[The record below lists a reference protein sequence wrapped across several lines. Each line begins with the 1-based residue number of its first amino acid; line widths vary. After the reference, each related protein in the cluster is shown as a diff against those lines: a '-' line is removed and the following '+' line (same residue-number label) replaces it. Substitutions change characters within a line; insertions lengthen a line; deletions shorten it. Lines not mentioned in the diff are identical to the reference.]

1 MVKIPTYDTQIQKRT
16 STGEGAQGFS
26 GGQIAVASDTGL
38 QDFGRGV
45 RNLASNLKTIEVN
58 RQKKEATLWASSS
71 YEKVYKEYSEWEKE
85 AEINYEESGAK
96 GHTEKALK
104 KFQEISDKYLAEA
117 PNQYATQEWKLKMNQ
132 FKMQVFKDAT
142 GFEAAETLEHQKD
155 QLQETVES
163 MAIRAAEN
171 PEAWKAGQF
180 QATVEQIINGLA
192 DNKDTE
198 NIEGY
203 NNLWSKSK
211 LKNAKEQALA
221 YIAETMIQSV
231 IDEGDTAK
239 INQVKEMF
247 EKGRFKQVLTAEKH
261 QALRNKLFGLSGAI
275 NKAERKKFEIK
286 LEDNVV
292 NIAENGVPTHEVTEE
307 EFNHWYGKNNAQ
319 WVEYQRQVKK
329 YEQVYIGTSAMAT
342 MTPNGMAEYI
352 DNLPTV
358 TADQKEIKTLMQEHA
373 QKMIKLMDSDPIQFA
388 SIYRKDIFNKI
399 QSDDKAT
406 KQQGLFELEQM
417 QIGFGK
423 QPSEVMFLGDTE
435 RQRLVTYFSDP
446 ANSDA
451 QKIGFMIQEMKEEYG
466 NYFDDV
472 MAELVLSGKLDPTLS
487 AAMMYADDNDFGLLF
502 QSARIPVDTSN
513 LAENTMKDINIGMQ
527 AKFEDIRKAITET
540 NPEAIP
546 MLDGWQNLIEKR
558 ALILAKNM
566 DANQAVDQAYQQ
578 FVSDKFH
585 IGEDFLVPKQ
595 IKDGNK
601 IIPLGDYGIN
611 QFQEVLNNYVKGISN
626 SEEANLMI
634 LLAGDADLDAAGTN
648 DGSYKT
654 IQRKVL
660 EANTR
665 WRMTPDGKGVELVW
679 NFQEKGH
686 YPVYIMDNGKERKI
700 SFDYLTLVE
709 KIDQQG
715 IEKTEPEKPLTFG
728 EVLMQID

>member
-1 MVKIPTYDTQIQKRT
+1 
-16 STGEGAQGFS
+16 
-26 GGQIAVASDTGL
+26 
-38 QDFGRGV
+38 
-45 RNLASNLKTIEVN
+45 
-58 RQKKEATLWASSS
+58 
-71 YEKVYKEYSEWEKE
+71 
-85 AEINYEESGAK
+85 
-96 GHTEKALK
+96 
-104 KFQEISDKYLAEA
+104 
-117 PNQYATQEWKLKMNQ
+117 
-132 FKMQVFKDAT
+132 
-142 GFEAAETLEHQKD
+142 
-155 QLQETVES
+155 
-163 MAIRAAEN
+163 
-171 PEAWKAGQF
+171 
-180 QATVEQIINGLA
+180 
-192 DNKDTE
+192 
-198 NIEGY
+198 
-203 NNLWSKSK
+203 
-211 LKNAKEQALA
+211 
-221 YIAETMIQSV
+221 
-231 IDEGDTAK
+231 
-239 INQVKEMF
+239 
-247 EKGRFKQVLTAEKH
+247 
-261 QALRNKLFGLSGAI
+261 
-275 NKAERKKFEIK
+275 
-286 LEDNVV
+286 
-292 NIAENGVPTHEVTEE
+292 
-307 EFNHWYGKNNAQ
+307 
-319 WVEYQRQVKK
+319 
-329 YEQVYIGTSAMAT
+329 
-342 MTPNGMAEYI
+342 
-352 DNLPTV
+352 
-358 TADQKEIKTLMQEHA
+358 
-373 QKMIKLMDSDPIQFA
+373 
-388 SIYRKDIFNKI
+388 
-399 QSDDKAT
+399 
-406 KQQGLFELEQM
+406 
-417 QIGFGK
+417 
-423 QPSEVMFLGDTE
+423 
-435 RQRLVTYFSDP
+435 
-446 ANSDA
+446 
-451 QKIGFMIQEMKEEYG
+451 MKEEYG

-513 LAENTMKDINIGMQ
+513 LAENTMKDINIGMH

-585 IGEDFLVPKQ
+585 IGADFLVPKQ

-626 SEEANLMI
+626 SEEANLSI

-700 SFDYLTLVE
+700 SFNYLTLVE

-728 EVLMQID
+728 QVLMNID

>member
-1 MVKIPTYDTQIQKRT
+1 MVKIPTYDSQIQKRT
-16 STGEGAQGFS
+16 STGQGAQGFS

-38 QDFGRGV
+38 EALGKGV

-58 RQKKEATLWASSS
+58 RQKKEATLWTSNS
-71 YEKVYKEYSEWEKE
+71 YEKVYKEYSEWENQEEIDYKE
-85 AEINYEESGAK
+85 TGAK
-96 GHTEKALK
+96 GHTENALK
-104 KFQEISDKYLAEA
+104 KFQEISDKYLANA
-117 PNQYATQEWKLKMNQ
+117 PNQYAKQEWKLKMNQ
-132 FKMQVFKDAT
+132 FKMQVFKNSTA
-142 GFEAAETLEHQKD
+142 FEAAETLEHQKD
-155 QLQETVES
+155 QLNETIES

-171 PEAWKAGQF
+171 PEAWKVGQL
-180 QATVEQIINGLA
+180 QSTVEQIINGLA

-203 NNLWSKSK
+203 NNIWSKSK
-211 LKNAKEQALA
+211 LKNSKEQALS

-231 IDEGDTAK
+231 IDEGDTGK
-239 INQVKEMF
+239 INQIKGMF

-286 LEDNVV
+286 LDDNLASIGED
-292 NIAENGVPTHEVTEE
+292 GVITHKVTKE
-307 EFNHWYGKNNAQ
+307 EFDHWYGKNNAQ
-319 WVEYQRQVKK
+319 WVTYQRQFKK
-329 YEQVYIGTSAMAT
+329 FEQVYIGTSAMAT

-352 DNLPTV
+352 DTLPTK
-358 TADQKEIKTLMQEHA
+358 TADDKEVKILVQEHA
-373 QKMIKLMDSDPIQFA
+373 QKMIKLMDDDPIQFA
-388 SIYRKDIFNKI
+388 SRYRKDIFNKI
-399 QSDDKAT
+399 QSDDNAT

-423 QPSEVMFLGDTE
+423 QPSEIMFLGDTE

-451 QKIGFMIQEMKEEYG
+451 QQVGFFVQELKKEYG
-466 NYFDDV
+466 DYFDDV

-487 AAMMYADDNDFGLLF
+487 AAMMYADDEDFGLLY
-502 QSARIPVDTSN
+502 QSARTPKDTSN
-513 LAENTMKDINIGMQ
+513 LKENVVKDINIGMQ
-527 AKFEDIRKAITET
+527 AKFEEIRKALTET

-558 ALILAKNM
+558 ALILAEKM
-566 DANQAVDQAYQQ
+566 DADSAVDQAYQQ
-578 FVSDKFH
+578 FISDKFH
-585 IGEDFLVPKQ
+585 VGDDFLVPKR

-601 IIPLGDYGIN
+601 IIPLDSYGIN
-611 QFQEVLNNYVKGISN
+611 QFQEVLNNYVVGISN
-626 SEEANLMI
+626 SEEAVLEV
-634 LLAGDADLDAAGTN
+634 LLAGDVNLDAAGTN
-648 DGSYKT
+648 DGSYQS

-660 EANTR
+660 QTNTR
-665 WRMTPDGKGVELVW
+665 WRMTSDGKGVELVW

-686 YPVYIMDNGKERKI
+686 YPVYIMDNGKRRKI
-700 SFDYLTLVE
+700 VFDYLKLAE
-709 KIDQQG
+709 KIDEQG

>member
-85 AEINYEESGAK
+85 AEINYEKSGAK

-211 LKNAKEQALA
+211 LKNAKEEALA

-247 EKGRFKQVLTAEKH
+247 ENGRFKQVLTAEKH

-292 NIAENGVPTHEVTEE
+292 NIAENGVPTHEVTKE
-307 EFNHWYGKNNAQ
+307 EFDHWYGKNNAQ
-319 WVEYQRQVKK
+319 WVEYERQVKK

-342 MTPNGMAEYI
+342 MTPNGMADYI
-352 DNLPTV
+352 DKLPTV

-388 SIYRKDIFNKI
+388 SRYRKDIFKKI
-399 QSDDKAT
+399 QSDDNAT

-423 QPSEVMFLGDTE
+423 QPSEVMFLGDSE
-435 RQRLVTYFSDP
+435 RERLVTYFSDP

-513 LAENTMKDINIGMQ
+513 LAENTMKDINIGMHS
-527 AKFEDIRKAITET
+527 KFEDIRKAITET

-558 ALILAKNM
+558 ALLLAKNM
-566 DANQAVDQAYQQ
+566 DASQAVDQAYQQ

-585 IGEDFLVPKQ
+585 IGADFLVPKQ

-626 SEEANLMI
+626 SEEANLSI

-660 EANTR
+660 EGNTR

-700 SFDYLTLVE
+700 SFNYLKLVE

-715 IEKTEPEKPLTFG
+715 IEKKEPPKKLTFG

>member
-85 AEINYEESGAK
+85 AEINYEKSGAK

-104 KFQEISDKYLAEA
+104 KFQEISDKYLAES
-117 PNQYATQEWKLKMNQ
+117 PNQYATQEWKIRMNQ

-171 PEAWKAGQF
+171 PEAWKAGHF

-231 IDEGDTAK
+231 IDEGDTVK

-352 DNLPTV
+352 DNLHTLKKHIEFHFKDPRQLLMC
-358 TADQKEIKTLMQEHA
+358 DQS
-373 QKMIKLMDSDPIQFA
+373 MIECLDQF
-388 SIYRKDIFNKI
+388 
-399 QSDDKAT
+399 
-406 KQQGLFELEQM
+406 
-417 QIGFGK
+417 
-423 QPSEVMFLGDTE
+423 
-435 RQRLVTYFSDP
+435 
-446 ANSDA
+446 
-451 QKIGFMIQEMKEEYG
+451 
-466 NYFDDV
+466 
-472 MAELVLSGKLDPTLS
+472 LD
-487 AAMMYADDNDFGLLF
+487 
-502 QSARIPVDTSN
+502 
-513 LAENTMKDINIGMQ
+513 
-527 AKFEDIRKAITET
+527 
-540 NPEAIP
+540 
-546 MLDGWQNLIEKR
+546 
-558 ALILAKNM
+558 
-566 DANQAVDQAYQQ
+566 
-578 FVSDKFH
+578 
-585 IGEDFLVPKQ
+585 
-595 IKDGNK
+595 
-601 IIPLGDYGIN
+601 
-611 QFQEVLNNYVKGISN
+611 
-626 SEEANLMI
+626 
-634 LLAGDADLDAAGTN
+634 
-648 DGSYKT
+648 
-654 IQRKVL
+654 
-660 EANTR
+660 
-665 WRMTPDGKGVELVW
+665 
-679 NFQEKGH
+679 
-686 YPVYIMDNGKERKI
+686 
-700 SFDYLTLVE
+700 
-709 KIDQQG
+709 
-715 IEKTEPEKPLTFG
+715 
-728 EVLMQID
+728 

>member
-85 AEINYEESGAK
+85 AEINYEKSGAK

-239 INQVKEMF
+239 INQVKDMF

-275 NKAERKKFEIK
+275 NKAEREKFKIK

-292 NIAENGVPTHEVTEE
+292 NIAENGVPTHKVTKE
-307 EFNHWYGKNNAQ
+307 EFDHWYGKNNAQ
-319 WVEYQRQVKK
+319 WVEYERQVKK

-388 SIYRKDIFNKI
+388 SRYRKDIFNKI
-399 QSDDKAT
+399 QSDDNAT

-423 QPSEVMFLGDTE
+423 QPSEVMFLGDSE
-435 RQRLVTYFSDP
+435 RERLVTYFSDP

-626 SEEANLMI
+626 SEEANLSI

-665 WRMTPDGKGVELVW
+665 WRMTADGKGVELVW

-700 SFDYLTLVE
+700 SFNYLTLVE

>member
-85 AEINYEESGAK
+85 AEINYEEAGAK

-104 KFQEISDKYLAEA
+104 KFQEISDKYLAES

-163 MAIRAAEN
+163 IAIRAAEN

-239 INQVKEMF
+239 INQVKDMF
-247 EKGRFKQVLTAEKH
+247 DKGRFKQVLTAEKH

-373 QKMIKLMDSDPIQFA
+373 QKMIKLMDDDPIQFA
-388 SIYRKDIFNKI
+388 SRYRKDIFNKI

-435 RQRLVTYFSDP
+435 RERLVTYFSDP

-466 NYFDDV
+466 QYFDDV

-513 LAENTMKDINIGMQ
+513 LDENTMKDINIGMQ

-558 ALILAKNM
+558 ALLLAKNM

-585 IGEDFLVPKQ
+585 IGADFLVPKQ

-626 SEEANLMI
+626 SEEANLSI

-665 WRMTPDGKGVELVW
+665 WRMTADGKGVELVW

-715 IEKTEPEKPLTFG
+715 IEKTEPQKPLTFG

>member
-85 AEINYEESGAK
+85 AEINYEEAGAK

-104 KFQEISDKYLAEA
+104 KFQEISDKYLAES

-163 MAIRAAEN
+163 IAIRAAEN

-239 INQVKEMF
+239 INQVKDMF
-247 EKGRFKQVLTAEKH
+247 DKGRFKQVLTAEKH

-329 YEQVYIGTSAMAT
+329 YEQVYIGASAMAT

-373 QKMIKLMDSDPIQFA
+373 QKMIKLMDDDPIQFA
-388 SIYRKDIFNKI
+388 SRYRKDIFNKI

-435 RQRLVTYFSDP
+435 RERLVTYFSDP

-466 NYFDDV
+466 QYFDDV

-513 LAENTMKDINIGMQ
+513 LKENTMTDINIGMQ

-558 ALILAKNM
+558 ALLLAKNM

-585 IGEDFLVPKQ
+585 IGADFLVPKQ

-626 SEEANLMI
+626 SEEANLSI

-665 WRMTPDGKGVELVW
+665 WRMTADGKGVELVW

-715 IEKTEPEKPLTFG
+715 IEKTEPQKPLTFG

>member
-85 AEINYEESGAK
+85 AEINYEKAGAK

-171 PEAWKAGQF
+171 PEAWKLGQL

-211 LKNAKEQALA
+211 LKNAKEEALA

-231 IDEGDTAK
+231 IDEGDTVK

-247 EKGRFKQVLTAEKH
+247 KNEKFKQVLTAEKH

-292 NIAENGVPTHEVTEE
+292 NIAENGVPVHKVTKE
-307 EFNHWYGKNNAQ
+307 EFEHWYGKNNAQ
-319 WVEYQRQVKK
+319 WVEYERQVKK

-373 QKMIKLMDSDPIQFA
+373 QKMIKLMDEDPIQFA
-388 SIYRKDIFNKI
+388 SRYRKDIFNKI

-435 RQRLVTYFSDP
+435 RERLVTYFSDP

-466 NYFDDV
+466 EYFDDV

-513 LAENTMKDINIGMQ
+513 LKDNTMKDINIGME

-566 DANQAVDQAYQQ
+566 NADQAVEQAYQQ

-585 IGEDFLVPKQ
+585 IGPDFIVPKQ

-611 QFQEVLNNYVKGISN
+611 QFQEVLNNYVIGISN
-626 SEEANLMI
+626 SEEANLSI

-660 EANTR
+660 QANTR

-700 SFDYLTLVE
+700 SFNYLKLVE

-715 IEKTEPEKPLTFG
+715 IEKKEPPKKLTFG

>member
-16 STGEGAQGFS
+16 STGEGARGFS

-45 RNLASNLKTIEVN
+45 RNLASNLKIIEVN

-85 AEINYEESGAK
+85 AEINYEKAGAK

-104 KFQEISDKYLAEA
+104 KFQEISDKYLAES
-117 PNQYATQEWKLKMNQ
+117 PNKYATQEWKIRMNQ

-155 QLQETVES
+155 QLKETVES

-180 QATVEQIINGLA
+180 QATIEQIITGLA

-275 NKAERKKFEIK
+275 NKAEREKFKIK

-292 NIAENGVPTHEVTEE
+292 NIAENGVPTHEVTKE
-307 EFNHWYGKNNAQ
+307 EFDHWYGKNNAQ
-319 WVEYQRQVKK
+319 WVEYERQVKK
-329 YEQVYIGTSAMAT
+329 YEQVYIGTSAMST
-342 MTPNGMAEYI
+342 MTPNKMAEYI
-352 DNLPTV
+352 DNLPDG
-358 TADQKEIKTLMQEHA
+358 TADEKEIKTLMQEHA

-388 SIYRKDIFNKI
+388 SRYRKDIFNKI
-399 QSDDKAT
+399 QSDDNAT

-423 QPSEVMFLGDTE
+423 QPSDVVFLGDSE
-435 RQRLVTYFSDP
+435 RERLVKYFTSSE
-446 ANSDA
+446 NSDA
-451 QKIGFMIQEMKEEYG
+451 QQVGFHVQNMKEEYG
-466 NYFDDV
+466 PYFDDV
-472 MAELVLSGKLDPTLS
+472 MAELVLSAKMDPTLA
-487 AAMMYADDNDFGLLF
+487 AAMMYADDPDFGILF
-502 QSARIPVDTSN
+502 QSARTPKDTSN
-513 LAENTMKDINIGMQ
+513 VAANVVADININMQ
-527 AKFEDIRKAITET
+527 AAFEPIRKALVET

-546 MLDGWQNLIEKR
+546 MLDGWQNLLEKR
-558 ALILAKNM
+558 ALILAEKM
-566 DANQAVDQAYQQ
+566 DAASAVDQAYKQ
-578 FVSDKFH
+578 FISDKFH
-585 IGEDFLVPKQ
+585 VGDDFLVPKV
-595 IKDGNK
+595 IKDGDNR
-601 IIPLGDYGIN
+601 IPLDSYGIN
-611 QFQEVLNNYVKGISN
+611 QFNEVLNNYVIGISN
-626 SEEANLMI
+626 SDEAVLEV
-634 LLAGDADLDAAGTN
+634 LLAGDANLDAAGVN

-654 IQRKVL
+654 VQKTAL
-660 EANTR
+660 MGNTR
-665 WRMTPDGKGVELVW
+665 WRMMPDGKGVELVW

-686 YPVYIMDNGKERKI
+686 YAVYIMDNGERRKI
-700 SFDYLTLVE
+700 AFDFLKLTE
-709 KIDQQG
+709 KINEQG
-715 IEKTEPEKPLTFG
+715 IEKMESIYNYHNGKPYIQF
-728 EVLMQID
+728 

>member
-85 AEINYEESGAK
+85 AEINYEEAGAK

-104 KFQEISDKYLAEA
+104 KFQEISDKYLAES

-163 MAIRAAEN
+163 IAIRAAEN

-239 INQVKEMF
+239 INQVKDMF
-247 EKGRFKQVLTAEKH
+247 DKGRFKQVLTAEKH

-373 QKMIKLMDSDPIQFA
+373 QKMIKLMDDDPIQFA
-388 SIYRKDIFNKI
+388 SRYRKDIFNKI

-435 RQRLVTYFSDP
+435 RERLVTYFSDP

-466 NYFDDV
+466 QYFDDV

-513 LAENTMKDINIGMQ
+513 LKENTMTDINIGMQ

-558 ALILAKNM
+558 ALLLAKNM

-585 IGEDFLVPKQ
+585 IGADFLVPKQ

-626 SEEANLMI
+626 SEEANLSI

-665 WRMTPDGKGVELVW
+665 WRMTADGKGVELVW

-715 IEKTEPEKPLTFG
+715 IEKTEPQKPLTFG

>member
-38 QDFGRGV
+38 EDFGRGV

-85 AEINYEESGAK
+85 AEINYEEAGAK

-171 PEAWKAGQF
+171 PESWQLGQI
-180 QATVEQIINGLA
+180 QTTVEQIINGLA

-239 INQVKEMF
+239 INQVKDMF

-292 NIAENGVPTHEVTEE
+292 NIAENGVATHKVTKE
-307 EFNHWYGKNNAQ
+307 EFDYWYGKNNAQ
-319 WVEYQRQVKK
+319 WVEYERQVKK

-342 MTPNGMAEYI
+342 MTPNEMGDYI
-352 DNLPTV
+352 DKLPTK
-358 TADQKEIKTLMQEHA
+358 TADDKEVKSLVQEHA

-388 SIYRKDIFNKI
+388 SRYRKDIFNKI

-423 QPSEVMFLGDTE
+423 QPSEVMFLGDSE
-435 RQRLVTYFSDP
+435 RERLVTYFSDP

-513 LAENTMKDINIGMQ
+513 LNENTVKDINIGMQ

-566 DANQAVDQAYQQ
+566 NADQAVEQAYQQ

-585 IGEDFLVPKQ
+585 IGADFLVPKQ

-626 SEEANLMI
+626 SEEANLSI

-700 SFDYLTLVE
+700 SFNYLTLVE

-728 EVLMQID
+728 QVLMNID

>member
-85 AEINYEESGAK
+85 AEINYEEAGAK

-104 KFQEISDKYLAEA
+104 KFQEISDKYLAES

-163 MAIRAAEN
+163 IAIRAAEN

-239 INQVKEMF
+239 INQVKDMF
-247 EKGRFKQVLTAEKH
+247 DKGRFKQVLTAEKH

-329 YEQVYIGTSAMAT
+329 YEQVYIGASAMAT

-373 QKMIKLMDSDPIQFA
+373 QKMIKLMDDDPIQFA
-388 SIYRKDIFNKI
+388 SRYRKDIFNKI

-435 RQRLVTYFSDP
+435 RERLVTYFSDP

-466 NYFDDV
+466 QYFDDV

-513 LAENTMKDINIGMQ
+513 LDENTMKDINIGMQ

-558 ALILAKNM
+558 ALLLAKNM

-585 IGEDFLVPKQ
+585 IGADFLVPKQ

-626 SEEANLMI
+626 SEEANLSI

-665 WRMTPDGKGVELVW
+665 WRMTADGKGVELVW

-715 IEKTEPEKPLTFG
+715 IEKTEPQKPLTFG